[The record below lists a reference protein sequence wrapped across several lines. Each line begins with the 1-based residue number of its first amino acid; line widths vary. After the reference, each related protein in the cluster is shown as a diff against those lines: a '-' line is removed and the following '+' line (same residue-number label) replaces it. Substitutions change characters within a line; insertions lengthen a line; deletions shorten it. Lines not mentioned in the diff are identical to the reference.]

1 MDVKVDKDRYRV
13 EESIV
18 SRTAVNRDKYL
29 SHDQIRLTTFSDM
42 SFCDILFDL
51 DILDIGLRTSYIIL
65 RTNENFLGPM

>member
-18 SRTAVNRDKYL
+18 SRTAVNRDKYV

>member
-13 EESIV
+13 EASIV
-18 SRTAVNRDKYL
+18 SRMAVNRNNYV

-51 DILDIGLRTSYIIL
+51 DILDIGLRT
-65 RTNENFLGPM
+65 